1 MPATRDR
8 FEDNDTLL
16 TATTLTLTGETTV
29 FNSLSV
35 ESLDDDWFRF
45 RLNSIGRSTDL
56 IRIAFTHALGDV
68 DVALYSSSNTST
80 PLLSSTGVGNTETI
94 SLTGL
99 AAGEYYFRVYG
110 YAGAENPDYSITL
123 VAPTQ
128 TTTVVDDIFEQ
139 NDTFAQAAQLT
150 LTPSGG
156 ATTFNN
162 LIIASGDDDWFK
174 FVLTSPGGVND
185 FVRIS
190 SSNSTDIDLA
200 LYNSANTFVGSSTSG
215 GSNESVSL
223 NGLAAGT
230 YYVRAY
236 GYAGAS
242 NPNYSL
248 TISTPS
254 TSTTPP
260 TLQNDS
266 FEQNDTFA
274 QATLLPLTGAVS
286 TFGNLVIA
294 SGDNDWFKFVLTSR
308 GGVNDSVR
316 ISSSTNTDIDLALYN
331 SANTLLTSSTS
342 TTSNESIS
350 LSGLAAGTY
359 YVRAYGY
366 AGATNPNYTLTINAI
381 NEAQPSALDDQ
392 FDRPPASNN
401 TRETAAFIGVD
412 TVSLTNLVLRNEDW
426 YRFTLRSAGGS
437 ASAASL
443 SFNGTLGDIDFQLYD
458 STGNLITGSYGVG
471 NAENINLA
479 GRNAGD
485 YYLRVYGYSGATN
498 PEYSLSIVQSAA
510 SLVDDVYDTASAN
523 NSDSTA
529 TILASNSTIAPN
541 LVLRDEDW
549 YRFSLASPGQVG
561 DNVRIGFDHARG
573 DIDIELYRVSAP
585 TVPILSS
592 TSVSNSETIS
602 LNGQA
607 AGDYL
612 VRVYGYNGATNP
624 QYNLSINTSSQQS
637 GTGPDR
643 LEVNNTSQTATIV
656 RPTSGSTTPNLITYG
671 DLNIIGGDQDWFKI
685 VLLQDG
691 RASDYVKITFT
702 NSRGDIDLKL
712 YSANSSGSAASSFL
726 RCSTGV
732 GDSETINLNGLTRGT
747 YFVQVYGYDFT
758 TTQSNNYSLE
768 INAPIA
774 ATTPIASGGDTYE
787 SNNTRAA
794 AANLGQ
800 LRGSQNS
807 FAANIGPTGDEDWY
821 RFTTVSSGALE
832 VSLTGFQNR
841 LGDIDLQVFNSS
853 GATVPLGVSYSTTD
867 SETVRLANTTAG
879 EYFVRAYG
887 YNGATNPGYTL
898 RVNAPTLLG
907 PDALESNNTSATASV
922 IRDLNSTTPN
932 LNITAGDQD
941 WFKFTTLGV
950 GAPQNQILIN
960 YNSAPGELKLELYN
974 STNTSTPITTST
986 QNGTGIESVS
996 LNTLAAGTYYARVS
1010 GVTDAITNPNYSL
1023 TINAPAVAPPPAGT
1037 PPTAA
1042 NWTILVYVAGD
1053 NDLERFAIKDINEM
1067 ESVALPS
1074 NVNVVVQVDRAPGFD
1089 SSNGNWTDTRRGRI
1103 QRDTNTSTIS
1113 SNLQSVG
1120 ELNMG
1125 APNTLRDFVT
1135 WGTSTYSAQNYA
1147 LVVWDH
1153 GGGFS
1158 GVAWDDTNNRD
1169 NLTLPEIRSTLSGLN
1184 LPNLRL
1190 VGFDACLMG
1199 LTEVAS
1205 QLAPFTQV
1213 LVGSQEIEPGDGW
1226 DYNGLLSRV
1235 AANPSLDAQQL
1246 GTAIVQSYGNFYQNR
1261 NTLSAI
1267 NLAPTAFGALRTAIN
1282 TFATATSSA
1291 TSADWTAIIN
1301 ARNSSPVHD
1310 NSLRNDRDL
1319 GVFFTLVGRNAS
1331 SQSIKTA
1338 ATAVVTALQSTV
1350 ISRTSTGSFS
1360 GLGIYLPAPGTSIPS
1375 SYSSTNLSFLADTEW
1390 DAFVARLASR
1400 PRSVSNVG
1408 IDNFETSDLRG
1419 ETVNTSAGTDRSGI
1433 VSSGTGND
1441 VRDTASDLGS
1451 LVSLSTYRD
1460 LSISTGDIDWYGFT
1474 LPNAPTGNETV
1485 TINFT
1490 HSDGDLQLE
1499 LTDSDGTVLSSSNTS
1514 SNTINRE
1521 SITLAATLAAGDYF
1535 VKVSGVNDTVSQ
1547 PDYTLVL
1554 SPGQSRLNDVQRD
1567 SYEDNNRWERATRLG
1582 SLGVNERRVLTG
1594 LTLDDAGTGGDWFV
1608 YDPSRITDLNPNS
1621 VSISGYGAT
1630 ANLDLEVY
1638 SSSVD
1643 ADNNLILGEL
1653 LGISNSGS
1661 AILPGSRNEYVGFGS
1676 RNESVFVHVTSPNA
1690 NVGAEYEISFA
1701 RRQLDID
1708 GNGTV
1713 TPSDFN
1719 LLRLYAAF
1727 GADAETL
1734 NSYLDNFSVLG
1745 SGATR
1750 SNGNEVGRYLSTS
1763 SELLDIDGNDSVTP
1777 SDYNLLGLYASFGA
1791 DSETLNSYLGAFPNI
1806 LGAGATR
1813 TTGAAITGYI
1823 ANIVPTQLI

>member
-1 MPATRDR
+1 MPVTRDR

-35 ESLDDDWFRF
+35 ES
-45 RLNSIGRSTDL
+45 TD
-56 IRIAFTHALGDV
+56 R
-68 DVALYSSSNTST
+68 
-80 PLLSSTGVGNTETI
+80 
-94 SLTGL
+94 
-99 AAGEYYFRVYG
+99 
-110 YAGAENPDYSITL
+110 
-123 VAPTQ
+123 
-128 TTTVVDDIFEQ
+128 
-139 NDTFAQAAQLT
+139 
-150 LTPSGG
+150 
-156 ATTFNN
+156 
-162 LIIASGDDDWFK
+162 
-174 FVLTSPGGVND
+174 
-185 FVRIS
+185 
-190 SSNSTDIDLA
+190 
-200 LYNSANTFVGSSTSG
+200 
-215 GSNESVSL
+215 
-223 NGLAAGT
+223 
-230 YYVRAY
+230 
-236 GYAGAS
+236 
-242 NPNYSL
+242 
-248 TISTPS
+248 
-254 TSTTPP
+254 
-260 TLQNDS
+260 

-274 QATLLPLTGAVS
+274 QATLLTPLTPTDVVS
-286 TFGNLVIA
+286 TFSNLVIA
-294 SGDNDWFKFVLTSR
+294 SGDSDWFKFAYTPPAP
-308 GGVNDSVR
+308 GVVNNDSVR
-316 ISSSTNTDIDLALYN
+316 ISSSTSTDIDLALYN
-331 SANTLLTSSTS
+331 SANTLLRSSTS

-350 LSGLAAGTY
+350 LSGLAAGIY

-381 NEAQPSALDDQ
+381 NGISGSQQSALDDQ

-437 ASAASL
+437 ASAANL
-443 SFNGTLGDIDFQLYD
+443 SFTGTLGDIDFQLYD
-458 STGNLITGSYGVG
+458 SAGSLITGSYGVG
-471 NAENINLA
+471 DSENINLA
-479 GRNAGD
+479 GRAAGD

-498 PEYSLSIVQSAA
+498 PNYSLSIVQSAA

-523 NSDSTA
+523 NSASTA
-529 TILASNSTIAPN
+529 TTLASNSTIAPN

-573 DIDIELYRVSAP
+573 DIDMDLRLASAP

-592 TSVSNSETIS
+592 TVSNSETIS
-602 LNGQA
+602 LAGRE

-624 QYNLSINTSSQQS
+624 EYNLSINTSSQQP

-643 LEVNNTSQTATIV
+643 LEVNNTSQTATVV
-656 RPTSGSTTPNLITYG
+656 RPTSGSTTPNLVTYG

-853 GATVPLGVSYSTTD
+853 GATVPLGGSYSTTD

-932 LNITAGDQD
+932 LNITAGDED

-950 GAPQNQILIN
+950 GAPQNQLLVS

-974 STNTSTPITTST
+974 STNTSTPIATST
-986 QNGTGIESVS
+986 QTGTGIESVS

-1010 GVTDAITNPNYSL
+1010 GVTNTITNPNYSL
-1023 TINAPAVAPPPAGT
+1023 TINAPAVAPSNPGT
-1037 PPTAA
+1037 PSTTD

-1053 NDLERFAIKDINEM
+1053 NDLEPFAISDINEM

-1074 NVNVVVQVDRAPGFD
+1074 NVNVVVQVDRAPGFN
-1089 SSNGNWTDTRRGRI
+1089 SSNGNWTDTRRGLI
-1103 QRDTNTSTIS
+1103 QHDTNTSTIS

-1158 GVAWDDTNNRD
+1158 GVAWDDTNNND
-1169 NLTLPEIRSTLSGLN
+1169 NLTLLEIRSTLSGLN

-1205 QLAPFTQV
+1205 QLAPFTNV
-1213 LVGSQEIEPGDGW
+1213 LVASQEIEPGDGW

-1301 ARNSSPVHD
+1301 ARNSSPVHH

-1319 GVFFTLVGRNAS
+1319 GVFFTLVRNNAS
-1331 SQSIKTA
+1331 SQSIKDA
-1338 ATAVVTALQSTV
+1338 AAAVVTALQSTV

-1375 SYSSTNLSFLADTEW
+1375 SYSSTNLNFLADTEW
-1390 DAFVARLASR
+1390 DTFVGRLASR

-1408 IDNFETSDLRG
+1408 SDNFETSDLRG
-1419 ETVNTSAGTDRSGI
+1419 VTVDTCAGTDRSGNDA
-1433 VSSGTGND
+1433 SGTGNG
-1441 VRDTASDLGS
+1441 VRDTASELGS

-1474 LPNAPTGNETV
+1474 LPNASTGNETV

-1490 HSDGDLQLE
+1490 HSVGDLQLE
-1499 LTDSDGTVLSSSNTS
+1499 LTDSAGTVLSSSNTS
-1514 SNTINRE
+1514 SNAVNRE
-1521 SITLAATLAAGDYF
+1521 SITLASGLSAGDYF

-1554 SPGQSRLNDVQRD
+1554 SPGQARLNGVQRD
-1567 SYEDNNRWERATRLG
+1567 NYEDNNRWERATELG

-1621 VSISGYGAT
+1621 VSISGYGT

-1643 ADNNLILGEL
+1643 PDNNLILGEL
-1653 LGISNSGS
+1653 LGTSNSLTNS
-1661 AILPGSRNEYVGFGS
+1661 TEFVGFGS

-1690 NVGAEYEISFA
+1690 LTGADYEISFV

-1708 GNGTV
+1708 GNGRV
-1713 TPSDFN
+1713 ESSDF
-1719 LLRLYAAF
+1719 LLLDTIAAGTSSTELNTLLDAF
-1727 GADAETL
+1727 SSSLLGGGAD
-1734 NSYLDNFSVLG
+1734 
-1745 SGATR
+1745 R
-1750 SNGNEVGRYLSTS
+1750 SNGSDICRYIS
-1763 SELLDIDGNDSVTP
+1763 SDLGFLDLDGNGEVQS
-1777 SDYNLLGLYASFGA
+1777 SDYLLRDVISSGAS
-1791 DSETLNSYLGAFPNI
+1791 STELNTLLGAFSSSL

-1813 TTGAAITGYI
+1813 TTGASITAYYNTLI
-1823 ANIVPTQLI
+1823 PQLPSSLL